1 MTLPEI
7 DKELAEIADAMK
19 PLMQRNA
26 LLEAERTRLKS
37 LEWIK
42 ANGVTRD
49 RVQLS
54 EEPGIRYFGDIGSFS
69 YWLRATKSTKRF
81 CEWNGRIHLT
91 AEIVAGRFERDAPGR
106 IEDVTR

>member
-7 DKELAEIADAMK
+7 ETELAEIAAKMK
-19 PLMQRNA
+19 PLMQRNT

-49 RVQLS
+49 QMQLS

-81 CEWNGRIHLT
+81 CEWNGRVHLT
-91 AEIVAGRFERDAPGR
+91 AEIIAGRFNRDAPGR
-106 IEDVTR
+106 IDEVPA